1 MFLQPHLK
9 FEISKSQVKKQVMR
23 KMKVLDGGWM
33 LGTDWP
39 TAVIQMTAISKW
51 FWVFADNCV
60 VKRAAGDGAK
70 DKDPSDL
77 IW

>member
-1 MFLQPHLK
+1 
-9 FEISKSQVKKQVMR
+9 MR

-33 LGTDWP
+33 LGTNWP
-39 TAVIQMTAISKW
+39 TAVIQMTAVSKS
-51 FWVFADNCV
+51 FWVYADTCV
-60 VKRAAGDGAK
+60 VKRAAGDLAK